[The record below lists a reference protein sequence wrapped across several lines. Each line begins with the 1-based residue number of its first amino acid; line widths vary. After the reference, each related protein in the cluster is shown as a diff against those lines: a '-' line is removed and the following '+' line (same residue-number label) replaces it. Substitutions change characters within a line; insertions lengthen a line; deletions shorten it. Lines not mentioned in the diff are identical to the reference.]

1 MRVSFDF
8 DGTLESKY
16 IQDYARKLIE
26 RGIEVWVVTSRFG
39 DDEKYKRF
47 YHTSINVDLTNKD
60 LREITNE
67 LGIPEARL
75 VFTNMADKYE
85 FFEKNQDFL
94 WHIDD
99 DWIENDLINKNTK
112 VEGINIFGN
121 SSWMKKTDEI
131 INKELTK

>member
-8 DGTLESKY
+8 DGTLESEY
-16 IQDYARKLIE
+16 IQDYARELIE

-39 DDEKYKRF
+39 DDDKYKRF
-47 YHTSINVDLTNKD
+47 YHTSTNVDLTNKD

-67 LGIPEARL
+67 LGIPESRL
-75 VFTNMADKYE
+75 IFTNMADKYE

-121 SSWMKKTDEI
+121 NIWMKETEKI

>member
-16 IQDYARKLIE
+16 IQDYARELIE
-26 RGIEVWVVTSRFG
+26 RGIEVYVVTSRFG
-39 DDEKYKRF
+39 DNEKYKKF
-47 YHTSINVDLTNKD
+47 YKTSINVDVTNSD

-67 LGIPEARL
+67 LGIPEERL
-75 VFTNMADKYE
+75 IFTNMGDKYE
-85 FFEKNQDFL
+85 YFEKNRDFL

-112 VEGINIFGN
+112 VRGINVFGN
-121 SSWMKKTDEI
+121 NTWIQQTEEI
-131 INKELTK
+131 IRRELNK